1 MIKSIEDKI
10 FIIEDYINRDTCDF
24 LSTCFESNLSKT
36 GSDKIS
42 GGPSFSKKI
51 MTSGSSNGQNYFN
64 YVDSKEYNIGADL
77 MAGIADR
84 TSATISDHYQN
95 GYYLKSMF
103 YSKMIAGGKNTLH
116 MDNWYENFNNELR
129 PRPYNMYDRSG
140 ILYLTDNYEGG
151 EIYFPK
157 QDFKIKPKAG
167 TFIFFEGN
175 IEVPHEVLE
184 VTSGVRCN
192 IISFYGD
199 YNSFT
204 LDTNSSQENY
214 PIQEVQSSLDS
225 LNNIKEI
232 VQEYDRF
239 EQKNTD

>member
-1 MIKSIEDKI
+1 LIKTIEGKI
-10 FIIEDYINRDTCDF
+10 FIIENYISRDTCDF
-24 LSTCFESNLSKT
+24 LATCFESNISPT
-36 GSDKIS
+36 DIGGIS
-42 GGPSFSKKI
+42 GGPSFSKKL
-51 MTSGSSNGQNYFN
+51 MDSGSSDGQNYFN
-64 YVDSKEYNIGADL
+64 YYDSPNYNVGADI
-77 MAGIADR
+77 MAGLAER
-84 TSATISDHYQN
+84 TSATISNHYEN

-103 YSKMIAGGKNTLH
+103 WSKMTEGGKNTLH
-116 MDNWYENFNNELR
+116 MDNWYENFNNQLK

-140 ILYLTDNYEGG
+140 LIYLTDNYEGG

-175 IEVPHEVLE
+175 LDVPHEVLE
-184 VTSGVRCN
+184 VKSGIRCN

-214 PIQEVQSSLDS
+214 PIKEVQSTVDS
-225 LNNIKEI
+225 LNNIKETI
-232 VQEYDRF
+232 EEYDRF
-239 EQKNTD
+239 E

>member
-1 MIKSIEDKI
+1 LIKTIADKI
-10 FIIEDYINRDTCDF
+10 FIVEDYINRDTCDF
-24 LSTCFESNLSKT
+24 LAKCFNSNLSET
-36 GSDKIS
+36 GREGIE
-42 GGPSFSKKI
+42 GGPSFSKKL
-51 MTSGSSNGQNYFN
+51 MTSGASDGQNYFN
-64 YVDSKEYNIGADL
+64 YAEDSEYNVGIDM
-77 MAGIADR
+77 MAGIAER
-84 TSATISDHYQN
+84 TSVTISDHYQN

-103 YSKMIAGGKNTLH
+103 WSKMTEGGHNTLH
-116 MDNWYENFNNELR
+116 MDNWYENFDGQLK

-151 EIYFPK
+151 EIYFPN

-175 IEVPHEVLE
+175 IDVPHEVLE

-204 LDTNSSQENY
+204 LDTNSSQEDY
-214 PIQEVQSSLDS
+214 PLKEVQSTVDS
-225 LNNIKEI
+225 LKNIKEI
-232 VQEYDRF
+232 VEEYDRF
-239 EQKNTD
+239 EQKNSD